1 MTCSKSGKGSR
12 SRKGSR
18 SGKEKGTCKE
28 EEEIRSHLFEKQVTI
43 SWYLIAKRKQG
54 QVSSWEKKA
63 MRDS

>member
-43 SWYLIAKRKQG
+43 S
-54 QVSSWEKKA
+54 
-63 MRDS
+63 